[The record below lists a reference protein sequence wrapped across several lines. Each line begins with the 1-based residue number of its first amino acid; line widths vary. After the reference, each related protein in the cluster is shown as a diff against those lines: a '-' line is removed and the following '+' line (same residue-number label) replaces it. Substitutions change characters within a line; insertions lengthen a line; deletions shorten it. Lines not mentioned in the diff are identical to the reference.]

1 MFLQNVGASALANMR
16 AAVADSDEAH
26 FLCDSCV
33 QVLKHATCSALL
45 AFFFFF
51 ILVRVEKEQSGELYG
66 VELCMYYTAED

>member
-16 AAVADSDEAH
+16 AVVADSDEAH
-26 FLCDSCV
+26 FHCDSCV

-45 AFFFFF
+45 AFFF